1 MNRVLIITYYWPP
14 TGGSGV
20 QRWVKFSKYLPA
32 QGWQPV
38 IYTPENPE
46 MLVRDDSLLADIP
59 PEAEVVKRRIVEPY
73 GLYRRL
79 VGAGAAGSE
88 KNEIN
93 PLNSGEKNWKQKL
106 SLFVR
111 SHFFVPDPRV
121 GWVRPSVRFLKKY
134 LKEHPVDVIVS
145 TGPPHS
151 IHLIGKG
158 VSEATGIPWVADFRD
173 PWTRVFYFKNLELS
187 PKAAL
192 EHSRLEQEVLDKA
205 RAVIAVTPLVQKDF
219 QMCTGTQ
226 VEMITNGYDED
237 DFAAVEAAP
246 DGYFNIT
253 HTGLFASDGIPTTLW
268 KVLSQMC
275 SADSDFA
282 EELRIRLVGKVD
294 KEVLDSLKTYGL
306 AGNVVPLG
314 YLDHKEAVREQK
326 SASMLIL
333 PLRKDPEYRKT
344 LPGKIFEYLAS
355 DRPVLGI
362 GQEDGVAAQV
372 LTDTGAGEMF
382 DWDNEAG
389 IAAVINRA
397 WMRHKSGSFP
407 FHTVGREGYSRRVL
421 TQHLVDLLEKIK

>member
-32 QGWQPV
+32 MGWQPV
-38 IYTPENPE
+38 VYTPENPE

-59 PEAEVVKRRIVEPY
+59 PEAEIVKRRIVEPY

-106 SLFVR
+106 SLFIR

-151 IHLIGKG
+151 MHLIGKG
-158 VSEATGIPWVADFRD
+158 VSEATGIPWIADFRD

-192 EHSRLEQEVLDKA
+192 RHSRLEQEVLDKA

-226 VEMITNGYDED
+226 VEMITNGFDED
-237 DFAAVEAAP
+237 DFDAVAAAP
-246 DGYFNIT
+246 DGYFNLT
-253 HTGLFASDGIPTTLW
+253 HTGLFASDGIPTALW
-268 KVLSQMC
+268 KVLSQMS

-282 EELRIRLVGKVD
+282 EQLRIRLAGKVD
-294 KEVLDSLKTYGL
+294 REVLESLKTYGL
-306 AGNVVPLG
+306 AGNVVNLG
-314 YLDHKEAVREQK
+314 YLDHKDAVREQK
-326 SASMLIL
+326 SASLLLL

-344 LPGKIFEYLAS
+344 LPGKIFEYLAA

-372 LTDTGAGEMF
+372 LKDTGAGEMF
-382 DWDNEAG
+382 DWENEAG

-397 WMRHKSGSFP
+397 WMRHKTGAFA
-407 FHTVGREGYSRRVL
+407 FHTAGRDGYSRRIL
-421 TQHLVDLLEKIK
+421 TARLVDLLEKIK